1 MGRQGIPQ
9 GKTQGKF
16 ETACIGLILTPNQGL
31 TPISFFFSA
40 LKCGYAGEQK
50 SGVPCRDVRACVCVC
65 ARTHQANR
73 DHASPAAGFEILPR
87 PSTKNPWSSDLK
99 PLESFYA
106 EINFSIIEG
115 VLGKG
120 SACQPPC
127 RHGLLMAR
135 RTSEMVG
142 CRVEKWS
149 GGCWWCDL
157 SAGVKSKPMLSILQ
171 RGRTL
176 LHGPSPA

>member
-1 MGRQGIPQ
+1 MVMQ
-9 GKTQGKF
+9 GKK
-16 ETACIGLILTPNQGL
+16 
-31 TPISFFFSA
+31 
-40 LKCGYAGEQK
+40 K

-73 DHASPAAGFEILPR
+73 DHASPAAGFEILPH
-87 PSTKNPWSSDLK
+87 PSMKNPWSSDLK

-127 RHGLLMAR
+127 PAR
-135 RTSEMVG
+135 APDGKKNVRDGGMPGGEVVRGGVG
-142 CRVEKWS
+142 
-149 GGCWWCDL
+149 
-157 SAGVKSKPMLSILQ
+157 GVI
-171 RGRTL
+171 
-176 LHGPSPA
+176 